1 MRFSKYALVGV
12 ILLLLCV
19 AYAGGAERKEFT
31 ASVDK
36 NGVQRVEILGGSYF
50 FDPNYI
56 IVKVNVP
63 VELKIRKE
71 SGMTPH
77 NFILQAPEAG
87 MNINVDLGTDATVV
101 GFTPTKI
108 GTYPFF
114 CDKKLPFMAS
124 HRERG
129 MEGVLEVRE

>member
-1 MRFSKYALVGV
+1 MRFSKYALFSV

-71 SGMTPH
+71 SGITPH

-87 MNINVDLGTDATVV
+87 MNINVDLGTDATLVA
-101 GFTPTKI
+101 FTPTKI

>member
-1 MRFSKYALVGV
+1 MRFSECALCSV

-36 NGVQRVEILGGSYF
+36 DGVQRIEILGGSYF

-87 MNINVDLGTDATVV
+87 MNINVDLGTDATLVA
-101 GFTPTKI
+101 FTPTKT

-114 CDKKLPFMAS
+114 CDKKLPFMPS
-124 HRERG
+124 HKERG

>member
-1 MRFSKYALVGV
+1 MRSSTCALWSV

-19 AYAGGAERKEFT
+19 VYAGGAERKEFT

-36 NGVQRVEILGGSYF
+36 DGVQRVEILGGSYF

-63 VELKIRKE
+63 VELNIRKE
-71 SGMTPH
+71 SGITPH

-87 MNINVDLGTDATVV
+87 MNINVDLGSDATLVA
-101 GFTPTKI
+101 FTPAKT

-114 CDKKLPFMAS
+114 CDKKLPFMPS

-129 MEGVLEVRE
+129 MEGVLDVRE

>member
-1 MRFSKYALVGV
+1 MRYPRYALFGMIV
-12 ILLLLCV
+12 LLLCA
-19 AYAGGAERKEFT
+19 AYTGAAERKEFT
-31 ASVDK
+31 ASIDK
-36 NGVQRVEILGGSYF
+36 DGVQRVDILGGSYF
-50 FDPNYI
+50 FDPNDI

-71 SGMTPH
+71 SGITPH

-87 MNINVDLGTDATVV
+87 ISINVDLGTDAILVA
-101 GFTPTKI
+101 FTPTKI
-108 GTYPFF
+108 GIYPFY

>member
-1 MRFSKYALVGV
+1 MRFSTFALCSV

-31 ASVDK
+31 ATVDK
-36 NGVQRVEILGGSYF
+36 DGVQRVEILGGSYF

-71 SGMTPH
+71 PGITPH
-77 NFILQAPEAG
+77 DFILQAPGAG
-87 MNINVDLGTDATVV
+87 MDIKVDLGTDATLVT
-101 GFTPTKI
+101 FTPTKT

-114 CDKKLPFMAS
+114 CDKKLPFLPS

-129 MEGVLEVRE
+129 MEGVLDVRQ

>member
-1 MRFSKYALVGV
+1 MRYSKYALFSVM
-12 ILLLLCV
+12 ILLLCV
-19 AYAGGAERKEFT
+19 AYSGGAERKVFT
-31 ASVDK
+31 ASIDK
-36 NGVQRVEILGGSYF
+36 TGVQRVEILGGSYF

-71 SGMTPH
+71 SGITPH
-77 NFILQAPEAG
+77 SFVLQAPEAG
-87 MNINVDLGTDATVV
+87 MNINVDLGTDAALVA
-101 GFTPTKI
+101 FTPTKI
-108 GTYPFF
+108 GTYPFY

-124 HRERG
+124 HKERG

>member
-1 MRFSKYALVGV
+1 MRFSKYALFSV

-36 NGVQRVEILGGSYF
+36 DGVQRVEILGGSYF
-50 FDPNYI
+50 YDPTYI

-71 SGMTPH
+71 SGITPH

-87 MNINVDLGTDATVV
+87 MNINVDLGTDATLVA
-101 GFTPTKI
+101 FTPTKI

>member
-1 MRFSKYALVGV
+1 MRYSKCALCSM
-12 ILLLLCV
+12 ILLLLCA

-31 ASVDK
+31 ATIDK
-36 NGVQRVEILGGSYF
+36 DGVQRVEILGGSYF

-71 SGMTPH
+71 PGITPH
-77 NFILQAPEAG
+77 NFIIQAPGAG
-87 MNINVDLGTDATVV
+87 MNINVDLGTDATIVA
-101 GFTPTKI
+101 FTPTKV

-114 CDKKLPFMAS
+114 CDKKLPFMPS

-129 MEGVLEVRE
+129 MEGVLDVRQ

>member
-1 MRFSKYALVGV
+1 MRFSKCGLFSV
-12 ILLLLCV
+12 ILLLLCS

-31 ASVDK
+31 ATVDK
-36 NGVQRVEILGGSYF
+36 EGVQRVEILGGSYF
-50 FDPNYI
+50 YDPNYI
-56 IVKVNVP
+56 VVKVNVP

-71 SGMTPH
+71 SGVTPH

-87 MNINVDLGTDATVV
+87 MNINVDLGTDATVIA
-101 GFTPTKI
+101 FTPTKI